1 MESDGRVHARFN
13 QTVAATGRLSGS
25 DPNLQNIPIKT
36 DSGRRIRRAFVAK
49 PGSLLVGADYSQV
62 ELRIVAHMSGD
73 EALLSAFRE
82 GKDVHRATAA
92 EIFAVSEK
100 AVTTEQRGIAKAIN
114 FGLIYGKTAF
124 GLAQELNISRTEAQ
138 AYIDSYFRRYSAVRD
153 FMNDAME
160 QARTTGYAQTLFG
173 RRRPIRDMNSKNMAV
188 RNNAERMAM
197 NTPVQGTA
205 ADIMKMAMVVVSRG
219 ASQHKAQ
226 VVLQVH
232 DELVLEVPQGKATAA
247 ASALKED
254 MMGAAKLSVPLEVSE
269 GMATNWMDL

>member
-1 MESDGRVHARFN
+1 MVD
-13 QTVAATGRLSGS
+13 LY
-25 DPNLQNIPIKT
+25 
-36 DSGRRIRRAFVAK
+36 
-49 PGSLLVGADYSQV
+49 LLV
-62 ELRIVAHMSGD
+62 
-73 EALLSAFRE
+73 F
-82 GKDVHRATAA
+82 TAA